1 MFCIADYIRPPPF
14 SSSWFDTLYLWP
26 VVRPMGIHLFCY
38 THGGERAT
46 SHDVV
51 QDVFASIVKMY
62 GLLHGNNPFFFSFT
76 SF

>member
-1 MFCIADYIRPPPF
+1 
-14 SSSWFDTLYLWP
+14 
-26 VVRPMGIHLFCY
+26 MGIHLFCY

-62 GLLHGNNPFFFSFT
+62 GLLHGNNPFLFSFT
-76 SF
+76 SS

>member
-1 MFCIADYIRPPPF
+1 
-14 SSSWFDTLYLWP
+14 
-26 VVRPMGIHLFCY
+26 MGIHLFCY

-62 GLLHGNNPFFFSFT
+62 GLLHGNNPFIFLSQVLNKISMNQHDKYNPWWKITLHMSFKVGMC
-76 SF
+76 F